1 MHPSTLLPLLA
12 AASALALPATTQKK
26 YPPSCPTTFAVS
38 LGPSITDGRE
48 AFFWLDNTDWIRAIS
63 TLDIDT
69 PSRATFL
76 VKNSRLYS
84 ANNTQILAKVPPE
97 GGVIEFHPPGKAGGK
112 PIFVTAKW
120 NAKSQKCH
128 ATFASGNNTFIS
140 MQNYK
145 GWLHLTSDPNY
156 SNRQWGSGP
165 FELLPFPVSPIP
177 TPTPTPAVAPRQA
190 SPAPGAATDQLDPS
204 LCPLSSFALSTGP
217 SKTDGRT
224 AYPWLDLLNMLRANT
239 NLAISTPERSAFA
252 LVDGALHPAV
262 VNTSYVA
269 SVATGGG
276 GTIYFRPS
284 SPFASPSD
292 GEEEEE
298 GWDVVSAKVAR
309 VESKDGGG
317 VRCFVSLTAGE
328 GQSVRYLSMQNYKG
342 YMHLTDRETYSS
354 RYWGEGPW
362 EMVPF
367 EAPWDVPERL
377 AT

>member
-1 MHPSTLLPLLA
+1 MQLTALLPVLA

-38 LGPSITDGRE
+38 LGPSITDGRD

-69 PSRATFL
+69 PTRATFL

-84 ANNTQILAKVPPE
+84 ANNTQILAKVPAE
-97 GGVIEFHPPGKAGGK
+97 GGVIEFHPPGKQGGK

-120 NAKSQKCH
+120 NAKAQKCH

-145 GWLHLTSDPNY
+145 GWMHLTSDPNY
-156 SNRQWGSGP
+156 SNRQWGAGP
-165 FELLPFPVSPIP
+165 FELLPFPPTSATP
-177 TPTPTPAVAPRQA
+177 TPTPNPAVAPRQA
-190 SPAPGAATDQLDPS
+190 PPVPEPDPQDTS

-217 SKTDGRT
+217 SETDGRT
-224 AYPWLDLLNMLRANT
+224 AYPWLDLLNMARANT

-276 GTIYFRPS
+276 GTIYFR
-284 SPFASPSD
+284 SPAAD
-292 GEEEEE
+292 VE

-309 VESKDGGG
+309 VESKEGGG
-317 VRCFVSLTAGE
+317 VRCFVSLTAGQ
-328 GQSVRYLSMQNYKG
+328 GGNARYLSMQNYKG
-342 YMHLTDRETYSS
+342 YMHLTDQEAYSS

-367 EAPWDVPERL
+367 EAPWEVPEGL